1 MNRLRSGIWNST
13 IKIPELKRPLPIVPS
28 ITAQDEAVDMMTDF
42 MTKHKGGLLVVTGA
56 GNVYHWFISYPFYY
70 HPIPKDPFTLD
81 CVTFPLINH
90 SY

>member
-1 MNRLRSGIWNST
+1 LFLDSKIYSVLYYEHLEMNRLRSGIWNST

-56 GNVYHWFISYPFYY
+56 GNVVYH
-70 HPIPKDPFTLD
+70 
-81 CVTFPLINH
+81 
-90 SY
+90 